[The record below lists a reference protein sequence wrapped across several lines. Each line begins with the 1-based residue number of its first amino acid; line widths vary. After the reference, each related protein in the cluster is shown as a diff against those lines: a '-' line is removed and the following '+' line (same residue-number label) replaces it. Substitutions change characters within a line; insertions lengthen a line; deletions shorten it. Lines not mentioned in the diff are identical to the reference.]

1 MAFLLSYG
9 FNFLKSPTHRK
20 WYSTLTGLFLGFYF
34 HGLSYTIC
42 IFQFAIAYPCMVLLS
57 RKHAQ
62 YAAVILASII
72 MTIRSFFC
80 WWETILD
87 GAPRLQCTV
96 IFMRVH
102 MTMSNFVDAELLDDP
117 VKGKYLTSRERHFA
131 EYLRKVPSF
140 MDWFN
145 YNMFTPFSFIG
156 ESIEY
161 GIFDDFINYRGDITK
176 MRPYSNIFPAVRR
189 QIESIICF
197 SVFYSLSFIAEPLD
211 MVKPEFLA
219 HPFWYKV
226 VFLVLAAN
234 CKINLLFS
242 RFVYHEAGL
251 IATGI
256 SYRARGEKTT
266 EEYNS
271 IRCMDILAF
280 TWSPTAK
287 ESISNWNMRT
297 QHWLKYYIM
306 LRQMDRTKSKG
317 SF

>member
-1 MAFLLSYG
+1 
-9 FNFLKSPTHRK
+9 
-20 WYSTLTGLFLGFYF
+20 
-34 HGLSYTIC
+34 
-42 IFQFAIAYPCMVLLS
+42 
-57 RKHAQ
+57 
-62 YAAVILASII
+62 
-72 MTIRSFFC
+72 
-80 WWETILD
+80 
-87 GAPRLQCTV
+87 
-96 IFMRVH
+96 
-102 MTMSNFVDAELLDDP
+102 
-117 VKGKYLTSRERHFA
+117 
-131 EYLRKVPSF
+131 
-140 MDWFN
+140 
-145 YNMFTPFSFIG
+145 MFTPFSFVG

-161 GIFDDFINYRGDITK
+161 GTFDDFINYRGDITK
-176 MRPYSNIFPAVRR
+176 MRPHSNVFPAVRR

-197 SVFYSLSFIAEPLD
+197 SVFYSLSHIAEPLD
-211 MVKPEFLA
+211 MIKPEFLE
-219 HPFWYKV
+219 HPLWYKL

-306 LRQMDRTKSKG
+306 LRHMDRTKSKG
-317 SF
+317 KFQLMPLILTFATSSFFHGLYPGYSIFFSGLFILDLAWKFFNESLMAEWWLGIIPEKYFTIGNVAIV